1 MNNAITVEDLSS
13 KLLEL
18 EKFVTANNDLMPT
31 MNSEGQ
37 LAHAAGSTVVGTIR
51 KIITSCFK
59 GKNNDWTLLEMLLYY
74 PLESEFHFPFKYVL
88 IFIDGCTSTNSWS
101 V

>member
-1 MNNAITVEDLSS
+1 MNNKITYGDLYS

-37 LAHAAGSTVVGTIR
+37 LAHAARGTGVGTF
-51 KIITSCFK
+51 KKFITSCFK
-59 GKNNDWTLLEMLLYY
+59 GKNND
-74 PLESEFHFPFKYVL
+74 
-88 IFIDGCTSTNSWS
+88 
-101 V
+101 